1 MLKLSNHD
9 KELQHEF
16 LIIGI
21 FTKNDCLSKG
31 KKNWHVNDEEN
42 GSRKGRGKFTYMRKV
57 GRFFPIMFD
66 NESSRR
72 VLVESWR
79 EKQHYK

>member
-1 MLKLSNHD
+1 MVKLSNHD

-31 KKNWHVNDEEN
+31 KKIGTLMTKRMARERGEEN
-42 GSRKGRGKFTYMRKV
+42 LH
-57 GRFFPIMFD
+57 I
-66 NESSRR
+66 
-72 VLVESWR
+72 
-79 EKQHYK
+79 